1 MSGDEE
7 NNPVEEGQEQ
17 EQEAAVEEAAAE
29 QVVTAEDPPLFDAPA
44 DVEATGEAQQEEPG
58 APAGEPTEAEPSDD
72 DGQSGEAPVMMG
84 PVDYSKTD
92 KRWYVVQAYSL
103 YEKKVQA
110 NIKETSERLGLSEFF
125 GEILIPVEE
134 VVEMR
139 AGVKRVSERKFY
151 PGYVLVN
158 MVVND
163 ETWHM
168 INSLPKVSGFVGGK
182 QGQPVP
188 LSEKEADAILQRMSD
203 SVDAPRPKF
212 TFSPGEV
219 VRVIDGPFAD
229 FTGMVEDVNFE
240 KSKLH
245 VSVSIF
251 GRSTPVELGFDQ
263 VEKG

>member
-1 MSGDEE
+1 MMSDNEEDILAQELADEAQAAIDLSKSANKAADTAMAE
-7 NNPVEEGQEQ
+7 PKADATEEITNPEDLFAPKESPATEDVAPAET
-17 EQEAAVEEAAAE
+17 QEAAAKSTSNEEH
-29 QVVTAEDPPLFDAPA
+29 
-44 DVEATGEAQQEEPG
+44 
-58 APAGEPTEAEPSDD
+58 
-72 DGQSGEAPVMMG
+72 
-84 PVDYSKTD
+84 TD
-92 KRWYVVQAYSL
+92 KKWYVVQAYSL

-110 NIKETSERLGLSEFF
+110 NIKETAQRLGLDEFF
-125 GEILIPVEE
+125 GDILIPVEE
-134 VVEMR
+134 VVEMK
-139 AGVKRVSERKFY
+139 AGQKRVSERKFY
-151 PGYVLVN
+151 PGYVLVQ

-182 QGQPVP
+182 QGQPVA
-188 LSEKEADAILQRMSD
+188 LSQKEADAILQRMSD

-219 VRVIDGPFAD
+219 VRVMDGPFAD

>member
-1 MSGDEE
+1 MSDTEEDILDQQLADEDQ
-7 NNPVEEGQEQ
+7 VAIDASK
-17 EQEAAVEEAAAE
+17 AANKAAIETLAE
-29 QVVTAEDPPLFDAPA
+29 PKANQPAP
-44 DVEATGEAQQEEPG
+44 D
-58 APAGEPTEAEPSDD
+58 EPTNPDD
-72 DGQSGEAPVMMG
+72 LFSIKETEKPEEVVVETPAPVKTA
-84 PVDYSKTD
+84 SSQEHTD
-92 KRWYVVQAYSL
+92 KKWYVVQAYSL

-110 NIKETSERLGLSEFF
+110 NIKETAQRLGLDGFF
-125 GEILIPVEE
+125 GDILIPVEE
-134 VVEMR
+134 VVEMK
-139 AGVKRVSERKFY
+139 AGQKHVSERKFY
-151 PGYVLVN
+151 PGYVLVQ

-163 ETWHM
+163 DTWHM

-182 QGQPVP
+182 QGQPVA
-188 LSEKEADAILQRMSD
+188 LSQKEADAILQRMSD

-251 GRSTPVELGFDQ
+251 GRSTPVELRFDQ

>member
-1 MSGDEE
+1 MSDNEDDNLAQELAEE
-7 NNPVEEGQEQ
+7 AQAAIDASKAANKAASEAMVEPKAKVEEPMSAEDLFSTP
-17 EQEAAVEEAAAE
+17 AAE
-29 QVVTAEDPPLFDAPA
+29 VEFAPEEVA
-44 DVEATGEAQQEEPG
+44 APVSASQEEH
-58 APAGEPTEAEPSDD
+58 
-72 DGQSGEAPVMMG
+72 
-84 PVDYSKTD
+84 TD
-92 KRWYVVQAYSL
+92 KKWYVVQAYSL

-110 NIKETSERLGLSEFF
+110 NIKETAQRLGLDEYF

-134 VVEMR
+134 VVEMK
-139 AGVKRVSERKFY
+139 AGQKRVSERKFY
-151 PGYVLVN
+151 PGYVLVQ

-182 QGQPVP
+182 QGQPVA
-188 LSEKEADAILQRMSD
+188 LSPKEADAILQRMSD

-219 VRVIDGPFAD
+219 VRVMDGPFAD

>member
-1 MSGDEE
+1 MSDNEE
-7 NNPVEEGQEQ
+7 DILAQELAEEAQAAIDKSNAANKAASEAMAEPAVESKALEVDDVFAPEK
-17 EQEAAVEEAAAE
+17 EPTVEEATEPRPAAL
-29 QVVTAEDPPLFDAPA
+29 AAS
-44 DVEATGEAQQEEPG
+44 
-58 APAGEPTEAEPSDD
+58 SD
-72 DGQSGEAPVMMG
+72 EH
-84 PVDYSKTD
+84 TD
-92 KRWYVVQAYSL
+92 KKWYVVQAYSL

-110 NIKETSERLGLSEFF
+110 NIKETAQRLGLDEYF
-125 GEILIPVEE
+125 GDILIPVEE
-134 VVEMR
+134 VVEMK
-139 AGVKRVSERKFY
+139 AGQKRVSERKFY
-151 PGYVLVN
+151 PGYVLVH

-182 QGQPVP
+182 QGQPVA
-188 LSEKEADAILQRMSD
+188 LSQKEADAILQRMSD
-203 SVDAPRPKF
+203 SVDAPRPRF